1 LFIATSPDAAPRL
14 TARLAR
20 SFVADEMKST
30 PRPFSPVPQ
39 APSEGGV
46 EPPSDGSAPA
56 RGGEVAPTAPRGETD
71 CGPAFALGAFLPY
84 RLARLAAAVSRE
96 VEEVY
101 GERHGLSVAEW
112 RVLAHL
118 SQEEAVSVREIHRRV
133 DMDKPRIT
141 RAAQRLAAAGL
152 VSRAEGA
159 QDRRLVALSLTSTG
173 RALMAE
179 LIPPALDAETA
190 ALRALSPEETATFG
204 RLVDKLLAARD

>member
-1 LFIATSPDAAPRL
+1 MLVAMVSTIAFVLAFGPQLQVSPAE
-14 TARLAR
+14 
-20 SFVADEMKST
+20 ADPST
-30 PRPFSPVPQ
+30 PIDEV
-39 APSEGGV
+39 V
-46 EPPSDGSAPA
+46 EAPA
-56 RGGEVAPTAPRGETD
+56 LAAEVARGAPRGDAPE
-71 CGPAFALGAFLPY
+71 GPAFDLGAFLPY

-96 VEEVY
+96 VAEVY

-118 SQEEAVSVREIHRRV
+118 SQQAAVSVREIHRRG

-159 QDRRLVALSLTSTG
+159 QDRRLVALSLTPAG

-179 LIPPALDAETA
+179 AIPPALDAEAA
-190 ALRALSPEETATFG
+190 ALRALSPQEAETFG
-204 RLVDKLLAARD
+204 RLVDKRLAARD